1 MEIQELLNDCQST
14 MTQFQHDHFVTG
26 KAGTPYAQYM
36 QAVRELNTRINSL
49 RDGYADYEIL
59 LIDIDEQ
66 EYLSQNEENSYAK
79 RRAVIE
85 HRRRLRG
92 VTDKEREIKGI
103 ESEALSFYRQAIQL
117 KKIVGELTPE
127 KEEKYT
133 EEMWEYKVK
142 FMAALEIMTSGRPSR
157 GTLETVIAL
166 KGDLRTTI
174 LEALNKPDDLVKE
187 IENKSEEYTQLING
201 STVEQLDFKT
211 LLLEDK

>member
-1 MEIQELLNDCQST
+1 MEIQELLNDCQHT
-14 MTQFQHDHFVTG
+14 MTTFQHDHFVTG

-36 QAVRELNTRINSL
+36 QSIRELSTRINSL
-49 RDGYADYEIL
+49 RDGYADYELL

-66 EYLSQNEENSYAK
+66 EYLSHNEENSFDK

-85 HRRRLRG
+85 HRRRLRA

-103 ESEALSFYRQAIQL
+103 ENEALSFYRQALQL

-127 KEEKYT
+127 KEKIYT
-133 EEMWEYKVK
+133 DEMWEYKVK
-142 FMAALEIMTSGRPSR
+142 YMAALEIMTTGRPSK

-166 KGDLRTTI
+166 KGDLRHTL
-174 LEALNKPDDLVKE
+174 LESLNKPDDLVKE

-201 STVEQLDFKT
+201 ASVEKLDFKT
-211 LLLEDK
+211 ILLEDK